1 MPGGQ
6 RDDRGLQS
14 WPERA
19 AADLV
24 GQPGAGPRATVP
36 TAQLMRAMLGP
47 DHANRRQLRDLM
59 ATEPRGTATLP

>member
-6 RDDRGLQS
+6 RNDRGLHT

-19 AADLV
+19 AADRV

-36 TAQLMRAMLGP
+36 TAELMRAIFGSGR
-47 DHANRRQLRDLM
+47 ANRRQLGDLV
-59 ATEPRGTATLP
+59 ATEPRGRATLP